1 VNLRGSRRADTP
13 PAEATGLDP
22 PAGAFAGGPDLAPA
36 TRVLAQHRQ
45 EILDQWLARAA
56 EQPFHRAR
64 PVGAVADHIPRLF
77 DALVDLLRTRGA
89 GPPVAPPLDDPA
101 VLVAADEH
109 ARARF
114 AQGLGPTDVA
124 TELRLL
130 RQEIWRALRRY
141 LDRSVSSEDVLA
153 AELVINDG
161 LDSAVTTTL
170 LALRARE
177 EEHRQLRLE
186 LDARR
191 AELAAI
197 VDSSTD
203 AIYAKMLDGI
213 ITSWNPAA
221 ERLYGYP
228 AAEIVG
234 QPVARLPK
242 CAPSTPT
249 SPRVARISRR
259 SARNDAA
266 QRGS

>member
-1 VNLRGSRRADTP
+1 MARQGRRTALP
-13 PAEATGLDP
+13 P
-22 PAGAFAGGPDLAPA
+22 
-36 TRVLAQHRQ
+36 RV
-45 EILDQWLARAA
+45 
-56 EQPFHRAR
+56 PG
-64 PVGAVADHIPRLF
+64 GAVADHIPRLF

-89 GPPVAPPLDDPA
+89 DPPAAPPLDDPA

-234 QPVARLPK
+234 QPVALLPK
-242 CAPSTPT
+242 CATSTPT